1 MKKLTFVAVMAI
13 AAATFTSCS
22 NSAPKADLKT
32 NVDTLSYAIGMAQSQ
47 GLTAYLMQSG
57 IDTTYIDTFIKG
69 LVEGANA
76 GEDKKQNAYFAG
88 LQIGQQ
94 FANQMVKGINMET
107 FGNDSTKTISLKNL
121 LAGFIAGAKNEK
133 SFVAP
138 MEARQLAEEKMNEVR
153 AEQFKDVKAAG
164 EKFMAQKAKEADVKK
179 LPSGVLYKVIKEG
192 TGEMPKDTST
202 VKVHYEGK
210 TIDGTVFD
218 SSYQR
223 KEPTTFRANQVI
235 KGWTEALTHMPVGST
250 WEIYVPQ
257 ELAYG
262 PRQSGPKGE
271 IKPFSPLVFKI
282 ELISIGK

>member
-1 MKKLTFVAVMAI
+1 MKKFTFVAVMAI
-13 AAATFTSCS
+13 AAAMFNSCG
-22 NSAPKADLKT
+22 NSAPKADLKN

-47 GLTAYLMQSG
+47 GLTGYLMQSG
-57 IDTTYIDTFIKG
+57 IDTTYIDTFVKG

-76 GEDKKQNAYFAG
+76 GEDKKQSAYFMG

-94 FANQMVKGINMET
+94 FANQMVKGINMEA

-133 SFVAP
+133 SFVSP
-138 MEARQLAEEKMNEVR
+138 MEARTLAEAKMNEVR

-164 EKFMAQKAKEADVKK
+164 EKFMAQKAKEADIKK

-262 PRQSGPKGE
+262 SRQSGSKGE

-282 ELISIGK
+282 ELLSIGK